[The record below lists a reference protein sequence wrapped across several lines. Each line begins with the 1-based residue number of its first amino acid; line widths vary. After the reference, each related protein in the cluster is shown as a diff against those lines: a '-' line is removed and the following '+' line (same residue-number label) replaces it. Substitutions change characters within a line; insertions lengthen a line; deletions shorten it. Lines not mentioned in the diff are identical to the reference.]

1 MLFGLAECLC
11 HLFPSEDLKVI
22 YVQQLLYAK
31 DKWISTRSHNLLGNC
46 LSLMLEK
53 LQNKKETKETDKK
66 AFVFWKRDGL
76 GRGGNVECLG
86 LFCQEF
92 AFLFLY
98 PL

>member
-1 MLFGLAECLC
+1 
-11 HLFPSEDLKVI
+11 
-22 YVQQLLYAK
+22 
-31 DKWISTRSHNLLGNC
+31 
-46 LSLMLEK
+46 MLEK